1 MSHLHRQIARVTKP
15 PQSSQMLIVDGRI
28 AFTGG
33 INISEVYAS
42 GFGSSGRKISQESW
56 RDTDIEIEGPS
67 SWNFSIFSSMSGNIR
82 RGPPLCSCNYFPTL
96 ERQGNQIV
104 RVIGSV
110 PERFSL
116 IYATL
121 ISAIVNPA
129 TNVYITD
136 AYFAPVPTQNL
147 ERTEFEPAVPTA

>member
-1 MSHLHRQIARVTKP
+1 VEFQHLFVNEWKYQK
-15 PQSSQMLIVDGRI
+15 
-28 AFTGG
+28 
-33 INISEVYAS
+33 
-42 GFGSSGRKISQESW
+42 
-56 RDTDIEIEGPS
+56 GPAAV
-67 SWNFSIFSSMSGNIR
+67 
-82 RGPPLCSCNYFPTL
+82 LLQLFPTL

-147 ERTEFEPAVPTA
+147 ERVEFELPGDFINGQQVIKKRQRVQK